1 MYAGYWT
8 PSREN
13 GSGGMVTL
21 INIKVSFRLIQVLD
35 NLVLWATTY
44 VIGWTLIFAHLASCV
59 ILGGDSF
66 RVGVRRH

>member
-1 MYAGYWT
+1 
-8 PSREN
+8 
-13 GSGGMVTL
+13 MVTL